1 MTETRGGTTATR
13 ADTGLR
19 KDLGLWSLLAAGL
32 GSVIGSGWLFSSL
45 YAAQDAG
52 PAAML
57 AWVVGGALMLCV
69 ALMFA
74 ELGMAKPESGGLVR
88 YPMYSHGGLA
98 AGIVGWA
105 NWISYVG
112 NPPTEAAGVV
122 QYAAAYLP
130 GVYAGDRL
138 TGPGIALAVV
148 LMAGFVALN
157 WFGVRLFARSNTAIT
172 AIKIL
177 IPVTTIVL
185 LVASGFDSSN
195 LTDHGGLAPYG
206 WSAALGSIATAGMV
220 FAYTG
225 FRNVVELSGEAR
237 DPRRTVPRALIT
249 TILVTI
255 VLYLGLQLA
264 FLGAVPASS
273 LLGGWRGVN
282 LDSPFADLAMVLGL
296 TWLSWTLI
304 ADSML
309 SPSGSGIVFTAANAR
324 NVFGLARNGFF
335 PSWLTGLNARGV
347 PARALAVNFVV
358 GLAYLLPLPSW
369 HSIISVTGSIAA
381 FTFQVGSVSLVAF
394 RRSGLTRRDTRLPGM
409 TVVAPVAFMVS
420 SLVIFWVS
428 WPKLRIAMAIT
439 VIGVLVYVAVW
450 LRSGRPAGQ
459 LSGGWWLVV
468 YLAGITVLSALGSF
482 DGAGMIPAPWDS
494 VVVAAFALAIYA
506 RGVRSGVEHML
517 ARPDMV
523 RELRAEADADRGD
536 APEVTP
542 ARRESSAPR
551 AGRRR

>member
-1 MTETRGGTTATR
+1 MTSTNPETTDAGSESG
-13 ADTGLR
+13 ADHGLR
-19 KDLGLWSLLAAGL
+19 KDLGFWSLLAAGL

-57 AWVVGGALMLCV
+57 AWVIGGALMLCV
-69 ALMFA
+69 ALVFA
-74 ELGMAKPESGGLVR
+74 ELGMTKPESGGLVR

-98 AGIVGWA
+98 AAIVGWA

-130 GVYAGDRL
+130 GVYDGEQL
-138 TGPGIALAVV
+138 TGIGVV
-148 LMAGFVALN
+148 LAAVLMLGFVALN
-157 WFGVRLFARSNTAIT
+157 WFGVRLFARSNTTVT

-177 IPVTTIVL
+177 IPVATIVL

-264 FLGAVPASS
+264 FLGAVPASA
-273 LLGGWRGVN
+273 LGGGWHGVN
-282 LDSPFADLAMVLGL
+282 FNSPFADLAMMLGL
-296 TWLSWTLI
+296 SWLSWTLI
-304 ADSML
+304 ADSMI

-324 NVFGLARNGFF
+324 NVFGLAKNGFF
-335 PSWLTGLNARGV
+335 PQALLPLNARGV
-347 PARALAVNFVV
+347 PARALAVNFVI

-381 FTFQVGSVSLVAF
+381 FTFQIGAVSLIAF
-394 RRSGLTRRDTRLPGM
+394 RNSGLTRSDTRLRGM
-409 TVVAPVAFMVS
+409 TVIAPVAFVVS
-420 SLVIFWVS
+420 TLIIFWVS
-428 WPKLRIAMAIT
+428 WSKLWVAMVIT
-439 VIGVLVYVAVW
+439 ILGIVVYAVVW
-450 LRSGRPAGQ
+450 LRTSRQ
-459 LSGGWWLVV
+459 TSELTGGLWLVV
-468 YLAGITVLSALGSF
+468 YLVGLTAFSAIGSF
-482 DGAGMIPAPWDS
+482 GGAELIPAPWDS
-494 VVVAAFALAIYA
+494 VAVAAFALAVYVWGCRA
-506 RGVRSGVEHML
+506 GTAYMR
-517 ARPDMV
+517 ARPEMV
-523 RELRAEADADRGD
+523 ARLRAQADVDRGD
-536 APEVTP
+536 EP
-542 ARRESSAPR
+542 ASS
-551 AGRRR
+551 

>member
-1 MTETRGGTTATR
+1 MTGTRESTR

-19 KDLGLWSLLAAGL
+19 KDLGFWSLLAAGL

-69 ALMFA
+69 ALVFA

-130 GVYAGDRL
+130 GVYVDDQL

-157 WFGVRLFARSNTAIT
+157 WFGVRLFARSNTTIT
-172 AIKIL
+172 AVKIL
-177 IPVTTIVL
+177 IPVATVVL

-195 LTDHGGLAPYG
+195 LTDHGGFAPYG

-273 LLGGWRGVN
+273 LLGGWQGVN
-282 LDSPFADLAMVLGL
+282 FDSPFADLAMVLGL

-304 ADSML
+304 ADSMI

-335 PSWLTGLNARGV
+335 PTWLTGLNARGV
-347 PARALAVNFVV
+347 PARALAVNFVI

-381 FTFQVGSVSLVAF
+381 FTFQIGSVSLIAF
-394 RRSGLTRRDTRLPGM
+394 RRSGLTRQDTRLRGM
-409 TVVAPVAFMVS
+409 TVIAPVAFVVS

-428 WPKLRIAMAIT
+428 WTELRVAMAIT
-439 VIGVLVYVAVW
+439 VIGVVVYVVVW

-482 DGAGMIPAPWDS
+482 DGAGLLPAPWDS
-494 VVVAAFALAIYA
+494 VVVAVFALAIYGW
-506 RGVRSGVEHML
+506 GVRSGVAHML
-517 ARPDMV
+517 ARPEMV
-523 RELRAEADADRGD
+523 RDLRAEADADRGD
-536 APEVTP
+536 APEEGVT
-542 ARRESSAPR
+542 ATR
-551 AGRRR
+551 

>member
-1 MTETRGGTTATR
+1 MTETRREAPATR
-13 ADTGLR
+13 ADAGLR
-19 KDLGLWSLLAAGL
+19 KDLGFWSLLAAGL

-57 AWVVGGALMLCV
+57 AWVIGGALMLCV
-69 ALMFA
+69 ALVFA

-98 AGIVGWA
+98 AGVVGWA

-130 GVYAGDRL
+130 GVYEGDRL
-138 TGPGIALAVV
+138 TVPGIALAVV

-157 WFGVRLFARSNTAIT
+157 WFGVRLFARSNTIIT

-177 IPVTTIVL
+177 IPTTTVVL

-195 LTDHGGLAPYG
+195 LTDHGGFAPYG

-237 DPRRTVPRALIT
+237 DPRRTVPRALII

-264 FLGAVPASS
+264 FLGAVPGSA
-273 LLGGWRGVN
+273 LLGGWHGVN
-282 LDSPFADLAMVLGL
+282 FDSPFADLAMVLGL
-296 TWLSWTLI
+296 SWLSWTLI

-324 NVFGLARNGFF
+324 NVFGLAKNGFF

-347 PARALAVNFVV
+347 PARALAVNFVI

-381 FTFQVGSVSLVAF
+381 FTFQIGSVSLIAF
-394 RRSGLTRRDTRLPGM
+394 RRSGLTRRDTRLRGM
-409 TVVAPVAFMVS
+409 TVVAPVAFVVS
-420 SLVIFWVS
+420 SLVIFWVA

-439 VIGVLVYVAVW
+439 VIGVVVYVVVW

-482 DGAGMIPAPWDS
+482 DGAGLLPAPWDS
-494 VVVAAFALAIYA
+494 VVVAVFALVIYSW
-506 RGVRSGVEHML
+506 GVRSGVAHML

-523 RELRAEADADRGD
+523 RDLRAEADHDRGD
-536 APEVTP
+536 APEVTA
-542 ARRESSAPR
+542 AR
-551 AGRRR
+551 

>member
-1 MTETRGGTTATR
+1 MTGTRESTR

-19 KDLGLWSLLAAGL
+19 KDLGFWSLLAAGL

-57 AWVVGGALMLCV
+57 AWVIGGALMLCV
-69 ALMFA
+69 ALVFA

-130 GVYAGDRL
+130 GVYEGDQL

-177 IPVTTIVL
+177 IPVTTVVL

-264 FLGAVPASS
+264 FLGAVPSS
-273 LLGGWRGVN
+273 ALLGGWQGVN
-282 LDSPFADLAMVLGL
+282 FDSPFADLAMVLGL

-324 NVFGLARNGFF
+324 NVFGLAKNGFF
-335 PSWLTGLNARGV
+335 PSALTGLNARGV
-347 PARALAVNFVV
+347 PARALALNFVI

-381 FTFQVGSVSLVAF
+381 FTFQIGSVSLIAF
-394 RRSGLTRRDTRLPGM
+394 RRSGLTRRDTRLRGM
-409 TVVAPVAFMVS
+409 TVVAPIAFVVS
-420 SLVIFWVS
+420 SLVIFWVA

-439 VIGVLVYVAVW
+439 VIGVIVYVVVW

-459 LSGGWWLVV
+459 LAGGWWLVV
-468 YLAGITVLSALGSF
+468 YLAGISVLSALGSF
-482 DGAGMIPAPWDS
+482 DGAELVPAPWDS
-494 VVVAAFALAIYA
+494 VVVAVFALGIYA
-506 RGVRSGVEHML
+506 WGVRSGVAHML
-517 ARPDMV
+517 ARPEMV

-536 APEVTP
+536 APEEEAGDRVP
-542 ARRESSAPR
+542 AR
-551 AGRRR
+551 

>member
-1 MTETRGGTTATR
+1 MTGTQSGDVTAGATDR
-13 ADTGLR
+13 ADSGLR
-19 KDLGLWSLLAAGL
+19 KELGFWSLLAAGL

-57 AWVVGGALMLCV
+57 AWVIGGALMLCV
-69 ALMFA
+69 ALVFA

-122 QYAAAYLP
+122 QYAASYLP
-130 GVYAGDRL
+130 GVYEDDQL

-157 WFGVRLFARSNTAIT
+157 WFGVRLFARSNTTIT
-172 AIKIL
+172 AVKIL
-177 IPVTTIVL
+177 IPVATIVL

-195 LTDHGGLAPYG
+195 LTDHGGFAPYG

-264 FLGAVPASS
+264 FLGAVPDSS

-282 LDSPFADLAMVLGL
+282 FDSPFADLAMILGL

-304 ADSML
+304 ADSMI

-324 NVFGLARNGFF
+324 NVFGLAKNGFF

-347 PARALAVNFVV
+347 PARALAINFVI

-381 FTFQVGSVSLVAF
+381 FTFQIGAVSLIAF
-394 RRSGLTRRDTRLPGM
+394 RRSGLTRQDTRLRGM
-409 TVVAPVAFMVS
+409 TVVAPVAFVVS

-428 WPKLRIAMAIT
+428 WTELRIAMAIT
-439 VIGVLVYVAVW
+439 VIGVFVYVAVW

-459 LSGGWWLVV
+459 LSGGNWLVV
-468 YLAGITVLSALGSF
+468 YLAGITVFSALGSF
-482 DGAGMIPAPWDS
+482 DGAELVPAPWDS
-494 VVVAAFALAIYA
+494 VVVAVFALAVYGW
-506 RGVRSGVEHML
+506 GVRSGVAHML
-517 ARPDMV
+517 ARPEEV
-523 RELRAEADADRGD
+523 QRLRAEADLDRGD
-536 APEVTP
+536 SPEEVTP
-542 ARRESSAPR
+542 AR
-551 AGRRR
+551 

>member
-1 MTETRGGTTATR
+1 MTSTNRETTDVGNESG
-13 ADTGLR
+13 ADQGLR
-19 KDLGLWSLLAAGL
+19 KDLGFWSLLAAGL

-57 AWVVGGALMLCV
+57 AWVIGGALMLCV
-69 ALMFA
+69 ALVFA
-74 ELGMAKPESGGLVR
+74 ELGMTKPESGGLVR

-98 AGIVGWA
+98 AAIVGWA

-122 QYAAAYLP
+122 QYASSYLP
-130 GVYAGDRL
+130 GVYDGEQL
-138 TGPGIALAVV
+138 TGVGVLLAAV
-148 LMAGFVALN
+148 LMLGFVALN
-157 WFGVRLFARSNTAIT
+157 WFGVRLFARSNTTIT

-264 FLGAVPASS
+264 FLGAVPASA
-273 LLGGWRGVN
+273 LGGGWHGVN
-282 LDSPFADLAMVLGL
+282 FNSPFADLAMVLGL
-296 TWLSWTLI
+296 SWLSWTLI
-304 ADSML
+304 ADSMI

-324 NVFGLARNGFF
+324 NVFGLAKNGFF
-335 PSWLTGLNARGV
+335 PQALLPLNARGV
-347 PARALAVNFVV
+347 PARALAVNFVI

-381 FTFQVGSVSLVAF
+381 FTFQIGAVSLIAF
-394 RRSGLTRRDTRLPGM
+394 RNAGLTRSDTRLRGM
-409 TVVAPVAFMVS
+409 TVIAPVAFVVS
-420 SLVIFWVS
+420 SLIIFWVS
-428 WPKLRIAMAIT
+428 WSKLWVAMVIT
-439 VIGVLVYVAVW
+439 VLGIVVYAVVW
-450 LRSGRPAGQ
+450 LRTSRQ
-459 LSGGWWLVV
+459 TSELSGGAWLVV
-468 YLAGITVLSALGSF
+468 YLVGVTAFSAIGSF
-482 DGAGMIPAPWDS
+482 GGAELIPAPWDS
-494 VVVAAFALAIYA
+494 VAVAVFSLAVYLWGCRA
-506 RGVRSGVEHML
+506 GTAYMR
-517 ARPDMV
+517 ARPEMV
-523 RELRAEADADRGD
+523 ARLRAQADVDRGD
-536 APEVTP
+536 AP
-542 ARRESSAPR
+542 ASS
-551 AGRRR
+551 

>member
-1 MTETRGGTTATR
+1 MTGTQSGDVTAGGTDR
-13 ADTGLR
+13 ADSGLR
-19 KDLGLWSLLAAGL
+19 KELGFWSLLAAGL

-57 AWVVGGALMLCV
+57 AWVIGGVLMLCV
-69 ALMFA
+69 ALVFA

-122 QYAAAYLP
+122 QYAASYLP
-130 GVYAGDRL
+130 GVYEDDQL

-157 WFGVRLFARSNTAIT
+157 WFGVRLFARSNTTIT
-172 AIKIL
+172 AVKIL
-177 IPVTTIVL
+177 IPVATIVL

-195 LTDHGGLAPYG
+195 LSDHGGFAPYG

-249 TILVTI
+249 TILATI

-264 FLGAVPASS
+264 FLGAVPDSS

-282 LDSPFADLAMVLGL
+282 FDSPFADLAMILGL

-304 ADSML
+304 ADSMV

-324 NVFGLARNGFF
+324 NVFGLAKNGFF

-347 PARALAVNFVV
+347 PARALAINFVI

-381 FTFQVGSVSLVAF
+381 FTFQIGAVSLIAF
-394 RRSGLTRRDTRLPGM
+394 RRSGLTRQDTRLRGM
-409 TVVAPVAFMVS
+409 TVVAPVAFVVS

-428 WPKLRIAMAIT
+428 WTELRIAMAIT
-439 VIGVLVYVAVW
+439 VIGVFVYVAVW

-459 LSGGWWLVV
+459 LSGGYWLVV
-468 YLAGITVLSALGSF
+468 YLAGITVFSALGSF
-482 DGAGMIPAPWDS
+482 DGAELLPAPWDS
-494 VVVAAFALAIYA
+494 VVVAVFALAVYGW
-506 RGVRSGVEHML
+506 GVRSGVAHML
-517 ARPDMV
+517 ARPEMV
-523 RELRAEADADRGD
+523 AQLRAEADLDRGD
-536 APEVTP
+536 EPEEVTP
-542 ARRESSAPR
+542 AR
-551 AGRRR
+551 

>member
-1 MTETRGGTTATR
+1 MTETRREAPATR

-19 KDLGLWSLLAAGL
+19 KDLGFWSLLAAGL

-57 AWVVGGALMLCV
+57 AWVIGGALMLCV
-69 ALMFA
+69 ALVFA

-130 GVYAGDRL
+130 GVYEGDRL
-138 TGPGIALAVV
+138 TVPGIALAVV

-157 WFGVRLFARSNTAIT
+157 WFGVRLFARSNTIIT

-177 IPVTTIVL
+177 IPTTTVVL

-195 LTDHGGLAPYG
+195 LTDHGGFAPYG

-237 DPRRTVPRALIT
+237 DPRRTVPRALII

-264 FLGAVPASS
+264 FLGAVPGSA
-273 LLGGWRGVN
+273 LLGGWHGVN
-282 LDSPFADLAMVLGL
+282 FDSPFADLAMVLGL
-296 TWLSWTLI
+296 SWLSWTLI

-324 NVFGLARNGFF
+324 NVFGLAKNGFF

-347 PARALAVNFVV
+347 PARALAINFVI

-381 FTFQVGSVSLVAF
+381 FTFQIGSVSLIAF
-394 RRSGLTRRDTRLPGM
+394 RRSGLTRRDTRLRGM
-409 TVVAPVAFMVS
+409 TVVAPVAFVVS
-420 SLVIFWVS
+420 SLVIFWVA

-439 VIGVLVYVAVW
+439 VIGVVVYVVVW

-482 DGAGMIPAPWDS
+482 DGAGLLPAPWDS
-494 VVVAAFALAIYA
+494 VVVAVFALAIYSW
-506 RGVRSGVEHML
+506 GVRSGVAHML

-523 RELRAEADADRGD
+523 RDLRAEADHDRGD
-536 APEVTP
+536 APEVTA
-542 ARRESSAPR
+542 AR
-551 AGRRR
+551 

>member
-1 MTETRGGTTATR
+1 MTEIRDAATATR
-13 ADTGLR
+13 ADSGLR
-19 KDLGLWSLLAAGL
+19 KDLGFWSLLAAGL

-57 AWVVGGALMLCV
+57 AWVIGGALMLCV
-69 ALMFA
+69 ALVFA

-130 GVYAGDRL
+130 GVYEGNRL
-138 TGPGIALAVV
+138 TVLGIALAVV
-148 LMAGFVALN
+148 LMAAFVALN
-157 WFGVRLFARSNTAIT
+157 WFGVRLFARSNTVIT

-177 IPVTTIVL
+177 IPTTTIVL
-185 LVASGFDSSN
+185 LVASGFDSSD
-195 LTDHGGLAPYG
+195 LTDHGGFAPYG

-237 DPRRTVPRALIT
+237 DPRRTVPRALII

-264 FLGAVPASS
+264 FLGAVPAPA
-273 LLGGWRGVN
+273 LLGGWHGVN
-282 LDSPFADLAMVLGL
+282 FDSPFADLAMVLGL

-324 NVFGLARNGFF
+324 NVFGLAKNGFF

-347 PARALAVNFVV
+347 PARALAVNFVI

-381 FTFQVGSVSLVAF
+381 FTFQIGSVSLIAF
-394 RRSGLTRRDTRLPGM
+394 RRSGLTRQDTRLRGM
-409 TVVAPVAFMVS
+409 TVIAPVAFVVS
-420 SLVIFWVS
+420 SLVIFWVA
-428 WPKLRIAMAIT
+428 WPKLRVAMAIT
-439 VIGVLVYVAVW
+439 VIGVLVYVVVW

-459 LSGGWWLVV
+459 LAGGWWLVV

-482 DGAGMIPAPWDS
+482 DGADLVPAPWDS
-494 VVVAAFALAIYA
+494 VVVAVFALAVYSW
-506 RGVRSGVEHML
+506 GVRSGVAHML

-523 RELRAEADADRGD
+523 RELRAEADHDRGD
-536 APEVTP
+536 APEVTD
-542 ARRESSAPR
+542 AR
-551 AGRRR
+551 

>member
-1 MTETRGGTTATR
+1 MTETSQGSAATR

-19 KDLGLWSLLAAGL
+19 KDLGFWSLLAAGL

-69 ALMFA
+69 ALVFA

-130 GVYAGDRL
+130 GVYEGDQL
-138 TGPGIALAVV
+138 TGPGIALAVI

-157 WFGVRLFARSNTAIT
+157 WFGVRLFARSNTTIT

-177 IPVTTIVL
+177 IPVATIVL

-195 LTDHGGLAPYG
+195 LTDHGGFAPYG

-237 DPRRTVPRALIT
+237 NPRRTVPRALIT

-264 FLGAVPASS
+264 FLGAVPAPA
-273 LLGGWRGVN
+273 LLGGWHGVN
-282 LDSPFADLAMVLGL
+282 FDSPFADLAMVLGL

-324 NVFGLARNGFF
+324 NVFGLAKNGFF
-335 PSWLTGLNARGV
+335 PTWLTGLNARGV
-347 PARALAVNFVV
+347 PARALAINFVI

-381 FTFQVGSVSLVAF
+381 FTFQIGSVSLIAF
-394 RRSGLTRRDTRLPGM
+394 RRSGLTRQDTRLRGM
-409 TVVAPVAFMVS
+409 TVVAPVAFVVS

-428 WPKLRIAMAIT
+428 WTELRVAMAIT
-439 VIGVLVYVAVW
+439 VIGVLVYVVVW

-459 LSGGWWLVV
+459 LAGGWWLVV
-468 YLAGITVLSALGSF
+468 YLAGIAVLSALGSF
-482 DGAGMIPAPWDS
+482 DGAGLVPAPWDS
-494 VVVAAFALAIYA
+494 LVVAVFALVVYGW
-506 RGVRSGVEHML
+506 GVRSGVAHML

-536 APEVTP
+536 SPEEIT
-542 ARRESSAPR
+542 
-551 AGRRR
+551 AGR